1 MGVKAYAISV
11 VIFLALCSVPHIQ
24 AENVATT
31 SETLTPL
38 LSENSEL
45 YNQDDV
51 RDGAIG
57 VQNQAQFEAKSCLS
71 SSCTSETFAGIHLD
85 LEFEPSVSV
94 VNLSVEYE
102 SWAVNNPPP
111 QISDPIIS
119 LNYKMSMNV
128 THKFGSTEVV
138 IEEGDTTGY
147 GNLNTV
153 FIGSFAP
160 LGNSTMS
167 VTLLLYHTDTDP
179 STDEMV
185 SRVHELYVTSGPI
198 DSDLDGVPDE
208 LDQCPNTGAEHLQ
221 NVVSSGCFLDSDQ
234 DGYNDAD
241 DAFPG
246 DATQWADQDSD
257 GYGENASGTAPD
269 ACPTESGTSSEDRL
283 GCLDSDSDGYSDA
296 GDAFPSDATQWADQD
311 SDGYGDNASGTAP
324 DACPTESGTST
335 EDRLGCLDADSDGYS
350 DAGDAF
356 PNDVTQW
363 VEQDSEGD
371 SQNATDTETADT
383 NGANTTETQD
393 TDVTNGTENQDSV
406 GIGSE
411 NNNAQQNNAPADEG
425 ETWLD
430 FFEISGNLLA
440 LLLLFSTG
448 ILVFLVRSILSTS
461 FRVKNIGAGHS
472 NYGKTTIVRDA
483 VPETQEFDK
492 ANITPLE
499 SPRVSVPLPT
509 VNVALPETSPGQG
522 GSRVEEATPETSN
535 EESPQSTP
543 LNQGDLPN
551 NNESDRRSI
560 VQINKS
566 INIDKSTNYSIQGSL
581 NQAEN
586 MVNNH
591 GTQNMDNR
599 VFHYSSKGGE
609 SSDDEVNL
617 WFFEHIS
624 KIGPEVLSE
633 FPSISDDEFLNRII
647 KEYPAKK
654 KMIEIKISYATN
666 YPKEW
671 GEKSVK
677 HGEERAKEILDN
689 FEDALAKI
697 SGTMT
702 KANGAWESP
711 TLGIQRESSRVNT
724 SSRLPMD
731 LQELVP
737 VIRTAI
743 WKYCDGLWQNSVFL
757 QIGTI
762 QDCINP
768 LPEEKQ
774 DKINAFIND
783 ENFYRDLK

>member
-1 MGVKAYAISV
+1 MSRKLFVVLIVLLFTFCPIPSV
-11 VIFLALCSVPHIQ
+11 H
-24 AENVATT
+24 AENVVTT
-31 SETLTPL
+31 SES
-38 LSENSEL
+38 LSPILSNNSDV
-45 YNQDDV
+45 YNQGDV
-51 RDGAIG
+51 RDGLNG
-57 VQNQAQFEAKSCLS
+57 DQNQAEFVAKSCLS
-71 SSCTSETFAGIHLD
+71 SSCTSETFAGIQLD

-102 SWAVNNPPP
+102 SYAVNNPPT

-128 THKFGSTEVV
+128 THKFGFTVVV
-138 IEEGDTTGY
+138 IEEGETTGS

-153 FIGSFAP
+153 FVGSFAP
-160 LGNSTMS
+160 LENNTMS
-167 VTLLLYHTDTDP
+167 VALLLFHTDTD
-179 STDEMV
+179 SSKDKMV
-185 SRVHELYVTSGPI
+185 SRVHEIYVKNGPL
-198 DSDLDGVPDE
+198 DSDLDGVPDDD
-208 LDQCPNTGAEHLQ
+208 DQCPNTGAEHTQ
-221 NVVSSGCFLDSDQ
+221 NVLSSGCLLDSDQ
-234 DGYNDAD
+234 DGY
-241 DAFPG
+241 
-246 DATQWADQDSD
+246 SD
-257 GYGENASGTAPD
+257 LS
-269 ACPTESGTSSEDRL
+269 
-283 GCLDSDSDGYSDA
+283 
-296 GDAFPSDATQWADQD
+296 DAFPSDATQWADQD

-335 EDRLGCLDADSDGYS
+335 EDRLGCSDSDYDGYSDAGDAFPSDATQWFDQDSDGYGDNASGTAPDACPTESGTSTEDRLGCSDSDSDGYS

-371 SQNATDTETADT
+371 SENATDTETADT
-383 NGANTTETQD
+383 NGTNTTETQD
-393 TDVTNGTENQDSV
+393 TDVTNDTENQDSG
-406 GIGSE
+406 GIGGE
-411 NNNAQQNNAPADEG
+411 DNNAQQNNAPADDG
-425 ETWLD
+425 ETWLE
-430 FFEISGNLLA
+430 FFGIHANLA

-448 ILVFLVRSILSTS
+448 ILVFLARSNLSTLV
-461 FRVKNIGAGHS
+461 RVENIGAGHS
-472 NYGKTTIVRDA
+472 YYGKTTPVRDA

-522 GSRVEEATPETSN
+522 GSRAEEATPETSN

-551 NNESDRRSI
+551 NNESDGRTFVKI
-560 VQINKS
+560 DKS
-566 INIDKSTNYSIQGSL
+566 INIHKSTNNFIQGSV

-599 VFHYSSKGGE
+599 VFHDSSRGGE
-609 SSDDEVNL
+609 SSDDKVNL
-617 WFFEHIS
+617 WFFEQIS

-633 FPSISDDEFLNRII
+633 LPSISDDEFLSRII

-666 YPKEW
+666 YPKAW

-697 SGTMT
+697 SGTRT
-702 KANGAWESP
+702 KTNGAWESP

-783 ENFYRDLK
+783 ENLYRDLK